1 MFPSTIDGRNG
12 RIVIS
17 FWYYPTDLEP
27 DVNLG
32 GVLMWSDRIKIF
44 HLPDGKIRF
53 ASAQTT
59 TSSSQRMNLN
69 AWNFVRIVQV
79 GTDARISV
87 NGVSQGPYANVDP
100 IPFIGN
106 DVLQLGADV
115 AGAGRAPTRTAGYIG
130 VLDHVTILHTT
141 DPSPNCI
148 DIKFHNYYRT
158 GS

>member
-1 MFPSTIDGRNG
+1 
-12 RIVIS
+12 
-17 FWYYPTDLEP
+17 
-27 DVNLG
+27 
-32 GVLMWSDRIKIF
+32 MWSDRIKIF

-53 ASAQTT
+53 ASTQTT

-115 AGAGRAPTRTAGYIG
+115 AGAGGSNKNALDILVFLITSLFYI
-130 VLDHVTILHTT
+130 LLI
-141 DPSPNCI
+141 PS
-148 DIKFHNYYRT
+148 
-158 GS
+158 SELL